1 MIQTRLEIHFPI
13 INLANN
19 RVHATSDYYNSE
31 SEKQVILLGVGLS
44 HLWPPCSPLVRPPSH
59 GRDPYEPWDMTA
71 RERELSTKYLHLMT
85 YHVHR

>member
-1 MIQTRLEIHFPI
+1 MRGLRDLTQPFRLIACGP
-13 INLANN
+13 
-19 RVHATSDYYNSE
+19 R
-31 SEKQVILLGVGLS
+31 
-44 HLWPPCSPLVRPPSH
+44 SPLVRPPSH